1 MSYSIGIDYGTA
13 SGRVILV
20 NTSDGKI
27 VSSYEETYQH
37 GTIAEELGGETLPHN
52 YFLQHAGDYHHVL
65 ENGVK
70 HVLEESQINKD
81 EVVGIGVDFTSC
93 TVVFL
98 DENFRPLHMNEDLS
112 HHPHAYVKLWKHH
125 GAQDEATQMVE
136 ANEKANQNWLDYYGH
151 SVNSEWMI
159 PKILEV
165 KHKAPELLE
174 RTHYIMEAGD
184 YMTSLLV
191 NQNIRSNCGIG
202 FKGFYD
208 EVNGFNYDFF
218 ETVDPELPQ
227 IVKDKCEAPVIQIG
241 DSAGSLSEYYQNLW
255 GLSSNVQIS
264 PYMIDAHS
272 GVLGAG
278 AIEKG
283 EFTPVIGT
291 STCHLMLDPKQEPI
305 PSITGSVKDAII
317 PGLYA
322 YEAGQAAVGDLFSYS
337 ERMAP
342 QHIVEE
348 AAKQDKSV
356 LEYLETLAS
365 QIPVEDQHVV
375 VLDWH
380 NGNRSILSDSH
391 LTGSVFGL
399 TLQTPFEMV
408 HRAYLESTAFGTK
421 MIMKQ
426 FEDNDIPVHTVYASG
441 GIPKKSQL
449 LVDIYANVLNK
460 KVVVLES
467 SNATA
472 LGAAML
478 GANVGGAYDTLRETV
493 QHMKQP
499 VYYEKQ
505 PDPEKVKHYEKL
517 FDKYQKLHDL
527 LGREHPELSYIHE
540 TE

>member
-174 RTHYIMEAGD
+174 RFHYIMEAGD